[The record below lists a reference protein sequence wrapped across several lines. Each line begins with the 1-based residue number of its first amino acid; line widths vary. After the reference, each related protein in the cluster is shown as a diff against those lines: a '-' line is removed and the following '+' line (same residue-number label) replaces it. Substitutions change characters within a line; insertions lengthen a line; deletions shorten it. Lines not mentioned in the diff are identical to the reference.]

1 MFFLGTKDIRD
12 RDKTDWLDGVRNT
25 FSNESPYLQRTIRM
39 SGGQYTLTVLR
50 VASHTHQ
57 SKGKED

>member
-1 MFFLGTKDIRD
+1 
-12 RDKTDWLDGVRNT
+12 
-25 FSNESPYLQRTIRM
+25 M